1 MDSLELQLLE
11 DQQVDIGAFV
21 DLQCLNVFSRG
32 NQFYPSFYEA
42 KSLAVL
48 VRPTIAVPHDVVR
61 VLAAHS
67 LVVIPLASNWT
78 LQPKMDF
85 Q

>member
-48 VRPTIAVPHDVVR
+48 VRPTIAVLTMWFVCWPR
-61 VLAAHS
+61 IAWL
-67 LVVIPLASNWT
+67 
-78 LQPKMDF
+78 
-85 Q
+85 